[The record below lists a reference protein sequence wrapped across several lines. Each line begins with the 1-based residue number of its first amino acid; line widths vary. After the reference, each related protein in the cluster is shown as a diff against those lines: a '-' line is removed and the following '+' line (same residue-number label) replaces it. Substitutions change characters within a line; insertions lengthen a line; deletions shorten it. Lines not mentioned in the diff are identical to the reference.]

1 MSFRDTLLHLYL
13 PLLTQETAVM
23 VSSFTYAL
31 KAGVSWPLLVLVN
44 TIALATDLVIF
55 FLPTHFLS
63 ARLHKVLTARFQN
76 RYDTGMNYVVR
87 FGAFKTATFLG
98 FVMPS
103 VAAMIVVGLLRLP
116 FRRALA
122 GLFVGSA
129 VYVIVPLLVALP
141 LAPIFPHFLLPLLP
155 WVAPTIAIFFVLV
168 ALYRLRYGQHKPQAE
183 S

>member
-1 MSFRDTLLHLYL
+1 MSFRDILLHLYL

-23 VSSFTYAL
+23 VSTFTYSL
-31 KAGVSWPLLVLVN
+31 KAGAAWPVLVLVN
-44 TIALATDLVIF
+44 TIAVATDLMIF

-63 ARLHKVLTARFQN
+63 GRLHKLLTVRFQS
-76 RYDTGMNYVVR
+76 RYDTGMNFVVR
-87 FGAFKTATFLG
+87 FGAFRTATFLG

-122 GLFVGSA
+122 GLFVGSVA
-129 VYVIVPLLVALP
+129 YVAVPLLVALP

-155 WVAPTIAIFFVLV
+155 WVAPSIAILLVSV
-168 ALYRLRYGQHKPQAE
+168 ALYRLRYSQGKRQTE